1 MATGAH
7 ASCTRTHD
15 GAPPA
20 TAGAGRALE
29 GDAERAEAGLVGPAS
44 DLGALASH
52 HGHAVATGTQ
62 AEQEASRLRELA
74 HVGAATGR
82 RCPHHPRWEKSG
94 VIAATRARGAA
105 RARSSAC
112 VCCADVGSLRISET
126 NRNRGGASPL
136 GRPKASLRESRSER
150 LRQHLGSTS
159 FEWCECVRKA
169 RVAVFL
175 YVSPS
180 LELDKGWVGRRKETH
195 VNSNVAASGS
205 EILSS
210 PPREDERRAR
220 PSNQPAHG
228 VMARVENETGS
239 PLSRCRPGRPP
250 RGCPQVRGRRRR
262 SATRGS
268 SSPLATSRAWSSRRR
283 PRWRL

>member
-1 MATGAH
+1 MWAGHTPPLPAGAES
-7 ASCTRTHD
+7 ARAPLAPGRTTVRGRTICGRAA
-15 GAPPA
+15 GAAGALAAA
-20 TAGAGRALE
+20 TAGACTE
-29 GDAERAEAGLVGPAS
+29 AEAGPTTAPKR
-44 DLGALASH
+44 GATCPEPEALRPDDMAR
-52 HGHAVATGTQ
+52 TQ
-62 AEQEASRLRELA
+62 VRPGER
-74 HVGAATGR
+74 
-82 RCPHHPRWEKSG
+82 
-94 VIAATRARGAA
+94 IDAATRARGAGHEHEG
-105 RARSSAC
+105 SAGVSRPRHLGLGKC
-112 VCCADVGSLRISET
+112 KEQRGDTTIS
-126 NRNRGGASPL
+126 

-239 PLSRCRPGRPP
+239 PLSRCRPGLPP
-250 RGCPQVRGRRRR
+250 RGCPQVCGRRRR

>member
-1 MATGAH
+1 MRPPIIHDGAPSAPAGWDGRALEGAAVRAAAAPHRAAGGLGAHSHMRAAVATGAH

-20 TAGAGRALE
+20 TAGAGRVLE

-150 LRQHLGSTS
+150 LRQHLGST
-159 FEWCECVRKA
+159 
-169 RVAVFL
+169 
-175 YVSPS
+175 P
-180 LELDKGWVGRRKETH
+180 
-195 VNSNVAASGS
+195 
-205 EILSS
+205 
-210 PPREDERRAR
+210 
-220 PSNQPAHG
+220 
-228 VMARVENETGS
+228 
-239 PLSRCRPGRPP
+239 SRCVER
-250 RGCPQVRGRRRR
+250 V
-262 SATRGS
+262 GS
-268 SSPLATSRAWSSRRR
+268 GVESVLE
-283 PRWRL
+283 